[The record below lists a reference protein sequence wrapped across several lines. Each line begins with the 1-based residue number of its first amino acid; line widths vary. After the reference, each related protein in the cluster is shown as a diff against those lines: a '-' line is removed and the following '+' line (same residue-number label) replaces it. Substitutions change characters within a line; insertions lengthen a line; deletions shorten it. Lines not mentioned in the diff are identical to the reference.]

1 MRRVSSLEAKLGRVI
16 LPASFTS
23 LNINSIVSRS
33 SPTIAGNLLISGLY
47 WYGVVMAVKRT
58 TRELAWIPR
67 VEAHFTSVIT
77 MFATY
82 YKRLVNL
89 TLALSMFFLPFQI
102 VLGENTLLWMRFFYY
117 Y

>member
-1 MRRVSSLEAKLGRVI
+1 
-16 LPASFTS
+16 
-23 LNINSIVSRS
+23 
-33 SPTIAGNLLISGLY
+33 
-47 WYGVVMAVKRT
+47 MAVKRK

-82 YKRLVNL
+82 YKMLVDL
-89 TLALSMFFLPFQI
+89 TIALSMLFLPFQI